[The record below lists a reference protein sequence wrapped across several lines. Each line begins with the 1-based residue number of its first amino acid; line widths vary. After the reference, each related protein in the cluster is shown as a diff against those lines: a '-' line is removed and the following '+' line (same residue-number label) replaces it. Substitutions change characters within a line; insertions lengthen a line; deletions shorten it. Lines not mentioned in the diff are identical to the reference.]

1 MNIVKSTIYCQDLH
15 KNKVEKILYSNIM
28 YIETIIKAVFGGC
41 MHLGLLTVSA
51 GFDFWNFAAQA
62 SLLIVGFV
70 MLIKGADW
78 FVDGASMIARKFG
91 IPQIVIGLT
100 IVAFGTSAPEAAI
113 SITSAVK
120 GSAGLA
126 IGNILGSN
134 IMNIFL
140 ILGLCALF
148 TPLAVQKNTLY
159 IEIPFVVVIS
169 SVLMIMGVVG
179 GQLYWV
185 DGLIMWLLFIVF
197 FVYLIMLSKKG
208 KNTML
213 EPDGASENDA
223 QENNKEHKKGVE
235 IAKMLGKLAV
245 GIALVI
251 LGSQAVVNGAK
262 TIASG
267 FGMSESL
274 IGLTIVA
281 FGTSLPELVTSLA
294 AAKKGEADLA
304 IGNIVGS
311 NIFNILFVLG
321 TSALISPIAFD
332 TNWITG
338 FMIDNIMAI
347 AAAAVL
353 FLCIFLNKDKKLKRG
368 GGIAMLL
375 MYAGY
380 FAWIVAK
387 DFIW

>member
-1 MNIVKSTIYCQDLH
+1 M
-15 KNKVEKILYSNIM
+15 
-28 YIETIIKAVFGGC
+28 
-41 MHLGLLTVSA
+41 
-51 GFDFWNFAAQA
+51 DFWSVAAQA

-78 FVDGASMIARKFG
+78 FVDGASMIAKKFG

-113 SITSAVK
+113 SITSAVNN
-120 GSAGLA
+120 SAGLA
-126 IGNILGSN
+126 IGNVLGSN
-134 IMNIFL
+134 IMNVLL
-140 ILGLCALF
+140 ILGLCAAV

-159 IEIPFVVVIS
+159 IEIPFVTVITAA
-169 SVLMIMGVVG
+169 LMIMGVVG
-179 GQLYWV
+179 NQLGWI
-185 DGLIMWLLFIVF
+185 DGLLLWALFIIF
-197 FVYLIMLSKKG
+197 FAYLIILSKKD
-208 KNTML
+208 KNAIPAL
-213 EPDGASENDA
+213 EETPDSDEND
-223 QENNKEHKKGVE
+223 EKNGEKKSVE

-267 FGMSESL
+267 LGMSESL

-281 FGTSLPELVTSLA
+281 FGTSLPELVTSLS

-321 TSALISPIAFD
+321 TSALISPIVFD

-338 FMIDNIMAI
+338 FMLDNIMAI
-347 AAAAVL
+347 VTMAVL
-353 FLCIFLNKDKKLKRG
+353 FMCILFTKDKKLRRG
-368 GGIAMLL
+368 GGITMLVL
-375 MYAGY
+375 YAGY

-387 DFIW
+387 DFIYMI